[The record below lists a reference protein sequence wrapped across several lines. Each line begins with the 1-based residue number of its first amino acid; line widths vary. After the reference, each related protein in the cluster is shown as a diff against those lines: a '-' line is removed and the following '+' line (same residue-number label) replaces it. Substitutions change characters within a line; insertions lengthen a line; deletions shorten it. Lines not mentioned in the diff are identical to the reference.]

1 MGERGRG
8 GQRVERGARGADMRG
23 VVPIRLPPLAG
34 VLLYVNFTYLHF
46 LVLAIHFTLPY
57 HTRNCYK
64 STELKSEGPKKW
76 SEPTTVFQYILKL
89 IAININAQCTLLCEP
104 IYCLALLRKFGREQT
119 GVQISTEG
127 GMQCEQI

>member
-1 MGERGRG
+1 
-8 GQRVERGARGADMRG
+8 MRG

-64 STELKSEGPKKW
+64 STELKSEGPKKCI
-76 SEPTTVFQYILKL
+76 EPTLLCSHIL
-89 IAININAQCTLLCEP
+89 IAININAQCTLLCKP
-104 IYCLALLRKFGREQT
+104 IEWHYFASLGESKRVYTSRLREECNANRYEVGRVTAAGDLL
-119 GVQISTEG
+119 
-127 GMQCEQI
+127 

>member
-1 MGERGRG
+1 
-8 GQRVERGARGADMRG
+8 MRG
-23 VVPIRLPPLAG
+23 VVPIRLPLLAG

-46 LVLAIHFTLPY
+46 LVLAIHSTLPY

-64 STELKSEGPKKW
+64 STELKSEGPKKCI
-76 SEPTTVFQYILKL
+76 EPTLLCSHIL
-89 IAININAQCTLLCEP
+89 IAININVQCTLLCKP

-119 GVQISTEG
+119 GVHIPTEG